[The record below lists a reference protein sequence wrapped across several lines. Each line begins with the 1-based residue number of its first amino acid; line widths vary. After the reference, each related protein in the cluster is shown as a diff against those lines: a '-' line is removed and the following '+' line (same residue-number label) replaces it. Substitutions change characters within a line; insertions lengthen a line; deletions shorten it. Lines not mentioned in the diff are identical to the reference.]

1 MKNLLRFVLTLGFA
15 VVAAFAM
22 AAPPQ
27 TVNYQGDLTNQ
38 GGTPINTSVSMTF
51 RLYNL
56 AAGGA
61 ALYTEVQP
69 AVAVSNGSFN
79 AVIGAVTPIALP
91 FDVPYWLSVQINADA
106 EMAPRQ
112 PLASS
117 PYAFRASTA
126 DSVSSVTGS
135 QISGSIT
142 TATIPVANVIGA
154 VAGPPGPVGATGP
167 QGATGAQGP
176 IGVTGAT
183 GVTGSAGNTV
193 LSGIGI
199 PAAALGV
206 NGNFYINTA
215 ANTIHGPKAAGAW
228 PAGVALVGPPGPIG
242 ATGPAGPNNI
252 TGNLTMVNS
261 TSPTLGNI
269 VKGGSPFLHNFGTD
283 NTFVGVNAGNF
294 SMTGGGI
301 TASGAGA
308 LSSNSSGA
316 QNTATGTEALL
327 LNDLGAQN
335 TAIGFRALFRNAGG
349 AADSNTAVGSG
360 ALFNNTAGRENVAVG
375 VGALF
380 NNSTG
385 AFNIALGNNAGQSI
399 QTGNFNIAIAN
410 NGVFGESGAIRIG
423 GINHTRAFL
432 AGIRNVTPAVA
443 DALPVTID
451 SAGQLGTGGFNNLT
465 LSGSL
470 NFGNVTRQM
479 LNLWVTGATQYAI
492 GVQDLTFYQR
502 TSGHFAWYD
511 GGTHSNTIL
520 TPGVGGTTLMTLTQ
534 SPPPGGLAATTGTVR
549 AQVFTVASDRNVKEA
564 FAAVDGAKILAALVR
579 MPMQSWKYRNEEKVR
594 HIGPTAQD
602 FRAAFGVGYD
612 DKTIATVDADGV
624 AMAAIQG
631 LNAKVGEQLAVI
643 KKQSTRLESLERE
656 LREIKAMLGVK

>member
-15 VVAAFAM
+15 LLASLAI

-38 GGTPINTSVSMTF
+38 GGTPINASVSMTF

-56 AAGGA
+56 AAGGT
-61 ALYTEVQP
+61 ALYTEIQNP
-69 AVAVSNGSFN
+69 INVSNGSFN
-79 AVIGAVTPIALP
+79 AVIGAVTPITLP

-117 PYAFRASTA
+117 PYAFRASIA
-126 DSVSSVTGS
+126 NSVATVIGS

-154 VAGPPGPVGATGP
+154 VAGPPGPTGATGP
-167 QGATGAQGP
+167 QGATGL
-176 IGVTGAT
+176 TG
-183 GVTGSAGNTV
+183 AGNTV

-228 PAGVALVGPPGPIG
+228 PAGVALVGPPGPIGATGATG

-335 TAIGFRALFRNAGG
+335 TAIGFRALFRNAGS

-375 VGALF
+375 VNALF

-399 QTGNFNIAIAN
+399 QIGNFNIAIAN

-451 SAGQLGTGGFNNLT
+451 RAGQLGTGGFNNLT

-656 LREIKAMLGVK
+656 LREIKALLGVK